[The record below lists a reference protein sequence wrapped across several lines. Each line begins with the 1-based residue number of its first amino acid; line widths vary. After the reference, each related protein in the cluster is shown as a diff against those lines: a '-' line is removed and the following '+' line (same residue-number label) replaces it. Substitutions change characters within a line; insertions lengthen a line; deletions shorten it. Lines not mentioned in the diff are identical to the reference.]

1 MFGGLFSPPYRLP
14 LFLGLVISIS
24 GCQKKAA
31 PLPSPKPP
39 EVFVSTP
46 VIQMVTDYEET
57 TGRLWAVQ
65 MVEIRARVSGY
76 LKDVEF
82 TDGDEVAEGS
92 LLFRID
98 QRPFAAELERAEAT
112 ARQLATRFERLT
124 RQEERMTRLA
134 EQKVTTA
141 EELDQVKYLRME
153 TEAELKAA
161 KASVDLAR
169 LDLEFTEIK
178 APFAGRI
185 GRSLVD
191 PGNLVVANDTVLA
204 TIVSLDPIFA
214 YFDIDERTVLQLRRM
229 IAEGKLVSAEDRAIP
244 IQLALA
250 DQEEFSL
257 AGLVNFVDNQLSAT
271 TGTLRLRA
279 DVQNPN
285 KLLAPGMYVR
295 IRVPIGDA
303 REAALIPEEALGSDQ
318 GQRFVYVLNDNDEV
332 EYRRIKTGRLHRG
345 YRVVES
351 GLSTDD
357 RVIVK
362 GLQRVRPGLKVS
374 PKVLEQNVALAA
386 PAPGPAT
393 EILVQTPRADSV
405 PPSDDRTAE

>member
-1 MFGGLFSPPYRLP
+1 
-14 LFLGLVISIS
+14 
-24 GCQKKAA
+24 
-31 PLPSPKPP
+31 
-39 EVFVSTP
+39 
-46 VIQMVTDYEET
+46 
-57 TGRLWAVQ
+57 
-65 MVEIRARVSGY
+65 
-76 LKDVEF
+76 
-82 TDGDEVAEGS
+82 

-134 EQKVTTA
+134 DQKVTTA

-185 GRSLVD
+185 GRRLVD

-204 TIVSLDPIFA
+204 TIVSLDPIYA

-229 IAEGKLVSAEDRAIP
+229 IAEGKLDSAEDRAIP

-285 KLLAPGMYVR
+285 KLLSPGMYVR

-332 EYRRIKTGRLHRG
+332 EYRRIKTGRIHRG

-374 PKVLEQNVALAA
+374 PKVLEQNVAQAA

-405 PPSDDRTAE
+405 PPSDDRAAE